1 MREEPFEYSRFPGA
15 WATPA
20 GGLAGGLTVIAGA
33 LIGGRA
39 SASAALTVLVG
50 GALLLAAGGWWVARR
65 GVLDLPWTRAQGVN
79 LLAWRGTG
87 GAEPRV
93 WLVAHLDS
101 KSQPVPML
109 LRVAGVTG
117 LALAW
122 LSLIAVAAVAL
133 LGGPLWSAA
142 WTPLGAAGAIAA
154 LPVIASVVDASSPG
168 AVDDASGVATVLL
181 ATERLSHELP
191 IGVALTSAEELGM
204 AGARALAR
212 GRAAAIALNVD
223 GVDDRGSPLCMR
235 HAGGPRAIAG
245 VRRAAAA
252 LGMHV
257 RVRPTI
263 PGVLTDGV
271 ALADAGWSAVTLSR
285 GTLATLA
292 RVHRRADNLDA
303 LRGDG
308 VEEMARLLAAAA
320 REIA

>member
-1 MREEPFEYSRFPGA
+1 M
-15 WATPA
+15 TV
-20 GGLAGGLTVIAGA
+20 LAGAMLGAGA
-33 LIGGRA
+33 
-39 SASAALTVLVG
+39 SAPGALTVLIG
-50 GALLLAAGGWWVARR
+50 GALLLAAGGWWIARR
-65 GVLDLPWTRAQGVN
+65 GVLDLPWMRTQGIN
-79 LLAWRGTG
+79 LLARRGTT
-87 GAEPRV
+87 GADPRV

-109 LRVAGVTG
+109 LRVVGITS
-117 LALAW
+117 LAATWLA
-122 LSLIAVAAVAL
+122 LIAVGCTAL
-133 LGGPLWSAA
+133 LGGPVWSAA
-142 WTPLGAAGAIAA
+142 WMPLGVAGALAA
-154 LPVIASVVDASSPG
+154 LPVLASVVGASSPG

-181 ATERLSHELP
+181 ATERLP
-191 IGVALTSAEELGM
+191 PDVRIGVALTSAEELGM

-212 GRAAAIALNVD
+212 GGAVAIALNVD
-223 GVDDRGSPLCMR
+223 GVDDRGTPLCMR

-252 LGMHV
+252 LGMRV
-257 RVRPTI
+257 RVRPTV

-285 GTLATLA
+285 GTLGTLA

-303 LRGDG
+303 LRGEG